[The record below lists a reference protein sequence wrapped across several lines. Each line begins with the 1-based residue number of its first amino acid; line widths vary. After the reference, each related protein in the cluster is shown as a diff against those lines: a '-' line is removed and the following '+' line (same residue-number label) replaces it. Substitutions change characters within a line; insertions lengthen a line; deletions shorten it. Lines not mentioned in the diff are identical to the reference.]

1 MRNGGWKLSPFLRNG
16 LTGDP
21 AAINLLAVKKVRRK
35 RLGSPQVNLRVPR
48 LLLAKVRMVA
58 KLYGEDVPVFIRA
71 MLEATCSGDGE
82 KAVEFQTRV
91 ARGVIA
97 HRQRAL
103 DLGEYGLT
111 APGQSVKDARK
122 ELGRVH
128 ATP

>member
-16 LTGDP
+16 LTEDSAGSTVI
-21 AAINLLAVKKVRRK
+21 ALKKKVKKHR
-35 RLGSPQVNLRVPR
+35 GSPQVNLRVPR

-58 KLYGEDVPVFIRA
+58 KLYGADVPVFIRA

-103 DLGEYGLT
+103 DLGDYGLT
-111 APGQSVKDARK
+111 GPGQSVKDARK
-122 ELGRVH
+122 ELGRLH